1 MQFTI
6 PEEDKRAID
15 AAVAALYYVPAPD
28 SNNVSY
34 IELYADNNDTN
45 EFLLQPAYDHRHM
58 TEDSSS
64 NVTEEIDL
72 PAALYGAIAECYDEA
87 VWSAESEVL
96 RKAGF
101 DPSDDLSEPQLD
113 YLRSRYCFTPPYDHF
128 LDQGMQINLL
138 LDSGDEANRDFIT
151 IFEQYEALTGD
162 LDPEDIQPTL
172 DEGSSLSW
180 LIRQQ
185 GYTMEDLR
193 KTMEDYTEFFYGEN
207 ADRQGTYTTRMEHF
221 KQNHSRF
228 LSSVCEELENTP
240 NLMNTLTILT
250 ETNMKEFIELA
261 KSGQELVFSKDTTL
275 GIYSPWQGG
284 GGLLGI
290 ELEKDLILPS
300 ELIWDIQVEGAKLNL
315 NHQYSVNQTYSLC
328 DQAWAPITAIR
339 EAQAKEPD
347 KEQGRGA
354 SLSVLIAEAEQRSGS
369 SNHSNRPSRKH
380 DR

>member
-6 PEEDKRAID
+6 PAEDKRAID

-28 SNNVSY
+28 NNNVSY
-34 IELYADNNDTN
+34 IELYADYNDTN

-58 TEDSSS
+58 TDQPSS
-64 NVTEEIDL
+64 NAAEEIDL
-72 PAALYGAIAECYDEA
+72 PGALYGAIAGSYDEA
-87 VWSAESEVL
+87 IWSAESEVL

-128 LDQGMQINLL
+128 LDQSMQINLL
-138 LDSGDEANRDFIT
+138 LDSGDEADRDFIT

-162 LDPEDIQPTL
+162 LDSEDIQSTL
-172 DEGSSLSW
+172 DEESSLSW
-180 LIRQQ
+180 LIHQQ

-193 KTMEDYTEFFYGEN
+193 KTMDDYTEFFYGEN
-207 ADRQGTYTTRMEHF
+207 ADKQGTYSARKERF
-221 KQNHSRF
+221 NQNHSRF
-228 LSSVCEELENTP
+228 LSSICEELDNTP

-250 ETNMKEFIELA
+250 ETNMKEFMELV
-261 KSGQELVFSKDTTL
+261 KPGQELVFSKDTTL

-284 GGLLGI
+284 GGILGI
-290 ELEKDLILPS
+290 ELEKELVLPS

-315 NHQYSVNQTYSLC
+315 NHQYSVNQTYGLC
-328 DQAWAPITAIR
+328 DQAWTPIAAIR
-339 EAQAKEPD
+339 EAQARETNR
-347 KEQGRGA
+347 EQGRGA
-354 SLSVLIAEAEQRSGS
+354 PLSVLISDAEQRAGS
-369 SNHSNRPSRKH
+369 SNQLNYSSQEH